1 MTLSLWRPEN
11 NFSPKGYP
19 SNSWCHRRPKS
30 LPSRSVIH
38 FLHSSTCA
46 KRRVR
51 ARSRSLGDLSS
62 SEYLPA
68 SSGGLSYFLS
78 GAAIV
83 LRQVRHGRFLVSLQ
97 ELSRNI
103 QTSAIGSAPWLFD
116 RMHSLSPMTLRYRR
130 AGSGSA
136 VRREVASC
144 VCYMPCIILGED
156 LVL

>member
-78 GAAIV
+78 SAAIV
-83 LRQVRHGRFLVSLQ
+83 LRQVRHGRFLISLQ